1 MHECILKL
9 LGYAEQRGDGG
20 GGGKGGGGERK
31 LVRVVKEWDEES
43 LEALCKLLTTVGKQL
58 DDVKTGGAGG
68 GGKGR
73 PPPQHHD
80 KDMAFYYDRLRELS
94 VDKKSGLAARAR
106 FMIKDILEL
115 RENNWVPRRAEAK
128 ATKTEEFRREIEA
141 AKPGGPPPPA
151 PGKGGGG
158 GGGSRGGPGS
168 PSPALQRQGSG
179 EKGRGGGGEKRAG
192 GGGGGGGAAGG
203 MGRSG
208 PELRDRR
215 GSIPPGG
222 LRGAGGRHGAP
233 SPVSSLDHDEEA
245 AAGGRGQ
252 RGSLG
257 DSSGSARG
265 AAPAPAPSPG
275 AASMPRSKV
284 EQCVQGMM
292 AEFLDIKSEEEADA
306 SMEQLP
312 REVGSEVAAH
322 RLLSKLC
329 DCKDSD
335 RPLLVQLLLALVKG
349 ERVLPAHLQKE
360 VQEVLE
366 LLEDIVVDVPHV
378 YDNFAVPLAALLR
391 TKALDFA
398 WFQREA
404 RRALPEDKAFARL
417 MVAVFRAVDGDRR
430 APWSWDLVK
439 TGGPVPFEAYRDR
452 GQWMAFVAEHQLW
465 ATYVEPLSAKI
476 VEEARAGGGTNGILA
491 WVRSLDPGLR
501 NSVPFTRALAYRL
514 LVECPKLPRTM
525 FPQVPELCTLFTE
538 IAARADARLQVACLH
553 GIQRFAFDAW
563 GTPSERRSML
573 VQLFEELVK
582 AGAILPGTLSA
593 WEQDLKETPD
603 KVLAQDVVAGVMGKL
618 GADPLA
624 A

>member
-9 LGYAEQRGDGG
+9 LGYAEQRGEGG
-20 GGGKGGGGERK
+20 GRGGIGERK
-31 LVRVVKEWDEES
+31 LVRVAKEWDEES

-58 DDVKTGGAGG
+58 DDVKTGGAER

-73 PPPQHHD
+73 PPPEHHA

-106 FMIKDILEL
+106 FMIKDVLEL
-115 RENNWVPRRAEAK
+115 RENHWVPRRAEAK
-128 ATKTEEFRREIEA
+128 ATKTEEFRRELDA
-141 AKPGGPPPPA
+141 AKPGGPAPA
-151 PGKGGGG
+151 PVKGGGGG

-168 PSPALQRQGSG
+168 PSLQRQGSG
-179 EKGRGGGGEKRAG
+179 EKGRGGGGGEKRPGGG

-203 MGRSG
+203 LGRSG
-208 PELRDRR
+208 SELRDRR

-222 LRGAGGRHGAP
+222 LRPGAAGAGGRHGAP
-233 SPVSSLDHDEEA
+233 SPVSSLDHDEEVVTS
-245 AAGGRGQ
+245 GRGQ
-252 RGSLG
+252 LGSLG
-257 DSSGSARG
+257 ESGGSARG
-265 AAPAPAPSPG
+265 AAPAPAPG
-275 AASMPRSKV
+275 SMPKPKV

-292 AEFLDIKSEEEADA
+292 AEFLDIKSEEEAEA

-312 REVGSEVAAH
+312 RELGSEVAAQL
-322 RLLSKLC
+322 LLSKLC

-349 ERVLPAHLQKE
+349 ERVLPGHLRKE
-360 VQEVLE
+360 VQQVLE
-366 LLEDIVVDVPHV
+366 LLQDIEVDVPHV

-404 RRALPEDKAFARL
+404 RRALPEEKDFVKL
-417 MVAVFRAVDGDRR
+417 MVAVFKAVDGDRR

-452 GQWMAFVAEHQLW
+452 GQWMAFVAQHQLW

-491 WVRSLDPGLR
+491 WVRSLDPSLR

-563 GTPSERRSML
+563 ATPHERRSML